1 MKPHWTGVFPASTT
15 QMHKS
20 GVVDLDATARHAEV
34 LIALG
39 EVKTHFLTSKADFM
53 RPCVSWATLLCLA
66 WILASSASAEDAA
79 GGMMLGELNCTACHA
94 ATQKQ
99 AAWLSPKVAPKLQD
113 VGSRAS
119 AEWLKKYLASPNEA
133 KRGAT
138 MPDLLHGNEEQAEA
152 LTHYLLSIS
161 KPNVHRV
168 SPDKAAVARGENL
181 FHSVGC
187 VACHAPQ
194 NGAAL
199 PAVFVALP
207 HMAEKWGHEGLR
219 RFLLDPLASRPSGRM
234 PSMHLA
240 DGEASDIAHYLL
252 RETKVPAAVEVAF
265 SRERIR
271 GLEDLDTVNVARTA
285 PASGI
290 VLEKRERGG
299 ALRFTTWLNIEQAG
313 DYTLYLTA
321 MGASRLSINGEW
333 VMGAQ
338 SWKTEKVKEKHT
350 LHLDA
355 GRHELKVDFVQRGPK
370 ASSLALEWEGP
381 GIAREVLPASRLS
394 SEREP
399 VVEPLPF
406 VVDAAKVEQGRA
418 LYASMN
424 CAVCHEQKPSAQ
436 PAPML
441 AALDASLGCLAE
453 KPSGKAMD
461 YHLNPAQRTALRDA
475 LTQLN
480 TKTLAAPS
488 PEQRVAHTM
497 ATFRCTACHV
507 RDGVGGVSAERNAF
521 FTSNV
526 DDLGDEGRLPPRL
539 DGVGDKLRPEWLA
552 KLLGEGVSVR
562 PYVNTRMPAFGA
574 ANVGHLAELF
584 VALDRHA
591 SPLASVSDK
600 PEAQRDEGRRLAGT
614 NGLSCI
620 VCHRFNRQPAH
631 TMQVFDLINVTERL
645 NEDWFRRFLR
655 DPNKFN
661 PGTRMLPLWPGG
673 RSLIPAVLEGDTD
686 RQHAALWTYLAD
698 GAKAKFPEGLS
709 RQNMELIVGGEAVVY
724 RGKLWEAGFRA
735 IATGYPGG
743 VNVAFDAEEMRL
755 ALVWR
760 GRFLNVS
767 PHWSVQG
774 MGKIHPLDNASV
786 VLPHGSPFAVL
797 TSNATPWPSETS
809 KDLGMK
815 FIGYRV
821 DALKRPTLLY
831 RFGEMSVEDFV
842 SPVGAGL
849 HRTIKFSAAP
859 SEGMHLRLAS
869 GKLSAAVDGAWRLND
884 ALTIK
889 ATGAFVRG
897 DGAEQELLA
906 PLKTTQIDVDY
917 VW

>member
-1 MKPHWTGVFPASTT
+1 MTLSRLT
-15 QMHKS
+15 
-20 GVVDLDATARHAEV
+20 ATFV
-34 LIALG
+34 L
-39 EVKTHFLTSKADFM
+39 
-53 RPCVSWATLLCLA
+53 LA
-66 WILASSASAEDAA
+66 ASAFGAEPPKPLPEDAV
-79 GGMMLGELNCTACHA
+79 GNMMLGELNCTACHA
-94 ATQKQ
+94 AMQKQ
-99 AAWLSPKVAPKLQD
+99 AAWLSPKVAPTLQD
-113 VGSRAS
+113 VGSRAG
-119 AEWLKKYLASPNEA
+119 AEWLRKYLASPNEA
-133 KRGAT
+133 KQGAT
-138 MPDLLHGNEEQAEA
+138 MPDLLHGNAEQAEA

-161 KPNVHRV
+161 KPKVPRV
-168 SPDKAAVARGENL
+168 LPDKAAVSRGENL

-194 NGAAL
+194 NGAAM

-207 HMAEKWGHEGLR
+207 RMAEKWGHDGLR
-219 RFLLDPLASRPSGRM
+219 RFLLDPLVTRPSGRM
-234 PSMHLA
+234 PSLHLT

-265 SRERIR
+265 FRERIH
-271 GLEDLDTVNVARTA
+271 GLEDLDTVAVARTA

-290 VLEKRERGG
+290 VLENRERGG
-299 ALRFTTWLNIEQAG
+299 ALRFTAWLNVERAG
-313 DYTLYLTA
+313 DYTLHLTA
-321 MGASRLSINGEW
+321 VGASRMSLDGEW
-333 VMGAQ
+333 VMGAE
-338 SWKTEKVKEKHT
+338 SWKTEKVKEKHAQ
-350 LHLDA
+350 HLDA
-355 GRHELKVDFVQRGPK
+355 GRHELKVDFVKRGSEE
-370 ASSLALEWEGP
+370 SSLAVEWEGP
-381 GIAREVLPASRLS
+381 GIAREVIPAARLS
-394 SEREP
+394 SERKP
-399 VVEPLPF
+399 VVEPAPF
-406 VVDAAKVEQGRA
+406 VVDAAKAEQGRA
-418 LYASMN
+418 LYAAMN
-424 CAVCHEQKPSAQ
+424 CAVCHEQKPLAEA
-436 PAPML
+436 APML
-441 AALDASLGCLAE
+441 AALDASRGCLAE
-453 KPSGKAMD
+453 KPSGKAPD

-475 LTQLN
+475 LTQLSA
-480 TKTLAAPS
+480 KALAAPS
-488 PEQRVAHTM
+488 PTQRVAHTM

-507 RDGVGGVSAERNAF
+507 RDGVGGVSAERNVF

-526 DDLGDEGRLPPRL
+526 DDLGDEGRLPPKL
-539 DGVGDKLRPEWLA
+539 DGVGDKLRPEWLVTV
-552 KLLGEGVSVR
+552 LGEGVSVR

-591 SPLASVSDK
+591 TPLASVADK
-600 PEAQRDEGRRLAGT
+600 PEVQRDEGRRLMGT

-631 TMQVFDLINVTERL
+631 TMQVFDLINVTDRL

-661 PGTRMLPLWPGG
+661 TGTRMPALWPGG
-673 RSLIPAVLEGDTD
+673 RSLIPAVLDGDTD

-774 MGKIHPLDNASV
+774 MGKIRPLDNDAV

-797 TSNATPWPSETS
+797 TSNTTPWPSEPS

-815 FIGYRV
+815 FAGYQL
-821 DALKRPTLLY
+821 DSLKRPTLLY
-831 RFGEMSVEDFV
+831 RFGEMSVEDFI
-842 SPVGAGL
+842 SPVGTGL
-849 HRTIKFSAAP
+849 HRTMKFSAVPIA
-859 SEGMHLRLAS
+859 GLHLRLAT
-869 GKLSAAVDGAWRLND
+869 GKLSAAGDGAWRLND
-884 ALTIK
+884 VLTIK
-889 ATGAFVRG
+889 AAGAFVRG
-897 DGAEQELLA
+897 EELLV
-906 PLKTTQIDVDY
+906 PLKTMQLEVEY

>member
-1 MKPHWTGVFPASTT
+1 MKP
-15 QMHKS
+15 
-20 GVVDLDATARHAEV
+20 
-34 LIALG
+34 I
-39 EVKTHFLTSKADFM
+39 
-53 RPCVSWATLLCLA
+53 VSWPALLCLA
-66 WILASSASAEDAA
+66 WMMASPSSAEDAV
-79 GGMMLGELNCTACHA
+79 GSITLGELNCTACHA
-94 ATQKQ
+94 ATQRQ
-99 AAWLSPKVAPKLQD
+99 AAWLSPKIAPTLQE

-119 AEWLKKYLASPNEA
+119 AEWLNAYLASPNEA
-133 KRGAT
+133 KQGAT
-138 MPDLLHGNEEQAEA
+138 MPDLLHGNVEQAEA

-161 KPNVHRV
+161 KPKVQRV
-168 SPDKAAVARGENL
+168 LPDKAAVARGENL

-194 NGAAL
+194 NGAAM

-207 HMAEKWGHEGLR
+207 RMAEKWGHDGLWN
-219 RFLLDPLASRPSGRM
+219 FLLDPLASRPGGRM
-234 PSMHLA
+234 PSLHLT

-285 PASGI
+285 PASGLVI
-290 VLEKRERGG
+290 EKRERGG
-299 ALRFTTWLNIEQAG
+299 AMRFTTWLNIEQAG
-313 DYTLYLTA
+313 DYTLHLTA
-321 MGASRLSINGEW
+321 TGASRLSLNGEW
-333 VMGAQ
+333 VMGAD

-355 GRHELKVDFVQRGPK
+355 GRHELKVDFVQRGPNEP
-370 ASSLALEWEGP
+370 SLAVEWEGP
-381 GIAREVLPASRLS
+381 GIARELIPASKLS

-399 VVEPLPF
+399 VVEPAPF
-406 VVDAAKVEQGRA
+406 VVDAVKAEQGRV

-424 CAVCHEQKPSAQ
+424 CATCHEQKPLAEA
-436 PAPML
+436 APML
-441 AALDASLGCLAE
+441 AAMDASRGCLAE
-453 KPSGKAMD
+453 KPSGKAPD

-480 TKTLAAPS
+480 AKTLASPS

-526 DDLGDEGRLPPRL
+526 DDLGDEGRIPPKL

-552 KLLGEGVSVR
+552 KVLGEGASVR
-562 PYVNTRMPAFGA
+562 PYVNTRMPKFGA

-584 VALDRHA
+584 VSLDRHA
-591 SPLASVSDK
+591 TPLASVSDK
-600 PEAQRDEGRRLAGT
+600 PEVQRDEGRRLAGT

-631 TMQVFDLINVTERL
+631 TMQVFDLTMSTERL

-661 PGTRMLPLWPGG
+661 TGTRMPALWPGG
-673 RSLIPAVLEGDTD
+673 RSLIPAVLDGDTD

-743 VNVAFDAEEMRL
+743 INVAFDAEEMRL

-774 MGKIHPLDNASV
+774 MGKIHPLDNAPV
-786 VLPHGSPFAVL
+786 VLPHGSPLAVL
-797 TSNATPWPSETS
+797 TSAAMPWPSETS
-809 KDLGMK
+809 RDLGMK
-815 FIGYRV
+815 FVGYQL
-821 DALKRPTLLY
+821 DSLKRPTLLY
-831 RFGEMSVEDFV
+831 RFGEMSVEDFI
-842 SPVGAGL
+842 SPVRAGL
-849 HRTIKFSAAP
+849 HRTMKFSAMP
-859 SEGMHLRLAS
+859 VEGLHLRLAT
-869 GKLSAAVDGAWRLND
+869 GKLTTVGEGAWRLND
-884 ALTIK
+884 ALMIK
-889 ATGAFVRG
+889 AAGAFVRG
-897 DGAEQELLA
+897 DGDAQELLV
-906 PLKTTQIDVDY
+906 PLKTMQLEVDY

>member
-1 MKPHWTGVFPASTT
+1 MKPIVTWPA
-15 QMHKS
+15 
-20 GVVDLDATARHAEV
+20 
-34 LIALG
+34 
-39 EVKTHFLTSKADFM
+39 
-53 RPCVSWATLLCLA
+53 LLCLA
-66 WILASSASAEDAA
+66 WTLASPSSAEDAV
-79 GGMMLGELNCTACHA
+79 GSIMLGELNCTACHA
-94 ATQKQ
+94 ATQQQ
-99 AAWLSPKVAPKLQD
+99 AAWLSPKVAPTLQD

-119 AEWLKKYLASPNEA
+119 AEWLKKYLAAPNEA
-133 KRGAT
+133 KQGAT
-138 MPDLLHGNEEQAEA
+138 MPDVLHGNVEQAEA

-194 NGAAL
+194 NGAAM

-207 HMAEKWGHEGLR
+207 RMAEKWAHDGLR
-219 RFLLDPLASRPSGRM
+219 RFLLDPLASRAGGRM
-234 PSMHLA
+234 PSMHLT

-265 SRERIR
+265 YRERIR
-271 GLEDLDTVNVARTA
+271 SLADLDKVVVARTA

-290 VLEKRERGG
+290 VLENRERGG
-299 ALRFTTWLNIEQAG
+299 ALRFTTWVNVEQAG
-313 DYTLYLTA
+313 DYTLHLTA
-321 MGASRLSINGEW
+321 VGASRLSLDGEW
-333 VMGAQ
+333 VMGAE
-338 SWKTEKVKEKHT
+338 SWQTEKVNEKHAQ
-350 LHLDA
+350 HLDA
-355 GRHELKVDFVQRGPK
+355 GRHGVKVDFVPRGSKPP
-370 ASSLALEWEGP
+370 ALVVEWDGP
-381 GIAREVLPASRLS
+381 GIAREVIPAARLS
-394 SEREP
+394 SEKEP
-399 VVEPLPF
+399 VAEPAPL
-406 VVDAAKVEQGRA
+406 VVDAAKAEQGRA
-418 LYASMN
+418 LFAAMN

-436 PAPML
+436 PAPTL
-441 AALDASLGCLAE
+441 ATLDASRGCLAE

-461 YHLNPAQRTALRDA
+461 YHLNESQRRALRDA
-475 LTQLN
+475 LTQLGA
-480 TKTLAAPS
+480 KTLAAPS
-488 PEQRVAHTM
+488 PKQRVAQTM
-497 ATFRCTACHV
+497 AAFHCTACHV

-526 DDLGDEGRLPPRL
+526 DDLGDEGRLPPKL
-539 DGVGDKLRPEWLA
+539 DGVGDKLQPEWLG
-552 KLLGEGVSVR
+552 KLLGEGASVR
-562 PYVNTRMPAFGA
+562 PYLNTRMPKFGA

-591 SPLASVSDK
+591 TPLASVNDT
-600 PEAQRDEGRRLAGT
+600 PDLQRDEGRRLAGA

-620 VCHRFNRQPAH
+620 ACHRFNRQPAH
-631 TMQVFDLINVTERL
+631 AMQVFDLTMSTERL

-661 PGTRMLPLWPGG
+661 AGTRMPALWPGG
-673 RSLIPAVLEGDTD
+673 RSLISAVLDGDTD
-686 RQHAALWTYLAD
+686 RQHAALWTYFAD

-755 ALVWR
+755 ALVWH

-774 MGKIHPLDNASV
+774 MGKIHPLANDAV
-786 VLPHGSPFAVL
+786 VLPHGSPLAVL
-797 TSNATPWPSETS
+797 TSAAMPWPSESS

-815 FIGYRV
+815 FIGYQL
-821 DALKRPTLLY
+821 DSLKRPTLLY

-849 HRTIKFSAAP
+849 HRTMKFSAMP
-859 SEGMHLRLAS
+859 TGGMHLRLAT
-869 GKLSAAVDGAWRLND
+869 GKLSAAGEHAWRLND

-889 ATGAFVRG
+889 VTGAFVRG
-897 DGAEQELLA
+897 EGDTQELLV
-906 PLKTTQIDVDY
+906 PLKTMQLEVDY

>member
-1 MKPHWTGVFPASTT
+1 MTLRSILITFGLFTASVSGAELPASAV
-15 QMHKS
+15 
-20 GVVDLDATARHAEV
+20 GVV
-34 LIALG
+34 
-39 EVKTHFLTSKADFM
+39 
-53 RPCVSWATLLCLA
+53 
-66 WILASSASAEDAA
+66 
-79 GGMMLGELNCTACHA
+79 MLGELNCTACHV
-94 ATQKQ
+94 ATAQQ
-99 AAWLSPKVAPKLQD
+99 AAWISPKAAPTLQD
-113 VGSRAS
+113 VGGRAS
-119 AEWLKKYLASPNEA
+119 ADWLVKYLASPGDA
-133 KRGAT
+133 KAGAT
-138 MPDLLHGNEEQAEA
+138 MPDLLHGNAAQAEA
-152 LTHYLLSIS
+152 LTHYLLSFS
-161 KPNVHRV
+161 KPNVRRV
-168 SPDKAAVARGENL
+168 LPDKAAVARGENA

-199 PAVFVALP
+199 PAMFVALP
-207 HMAEKWGHEGLR
+207 RMAEKWGHDGLR
-219 RFLLDPLASRPSGRM
+219 KFLLDPLASRAGGRM
-234 PSMHLA
+234 PALHLT
-240 DGEASDIAHYLL
+240 DREASDIAHYLL
-252 RETKVPAAVEVAF
+252 RETKVPAVVEVAY

-285 PASGI
+285 PAAGLVI
-290 VLEKRERGG
+290 EKRERGG
-299 ALRFTTWLNIEQAG
+299 AMRFTTWLNIEQAG
-313 DYTLYLTA
+313 DYTLHLTA
-321 MGASRLSINGEW
+321 TGASRLSLNGEW
-333 VMGAQ
+333 VMGAD

-355 GRHELKVDFVQRGPK
+355 GRHELKVDFVQRGPNEP
-370 ASSLALEWEGP
+370 SLAVEWEGP
-381 GIAREVLPASRLS
+381 GIARELIPASKLS

-399 VVEPLPF
+399 VVEPAPF
-406 VVDAAKVEQGRA
+406 VVDAVKAEQGRV

-424 CAVCHEQKPSAQ
+424 CATCHEQKPLAEA
-436 PAPML
+436 APML
-441 AALDASLGCLAE
+441 AAMDASRGCLAE
-453 KPSGKAMD
+453 KPSGKAPD

-480 TKTLAAPS
+480 AKTLASPS

-526 DDLGDEGRLPPRL
+526 DDLGDEGRIPPKL

-552 KLLGEGVSVR
+552 KVLGEGASVR
-562 PYVNTRMPAFGA
+562 PYVNTRMPKFGA

-584 VALDRHA
+584 VSLDRHA
-591 SPLASVSDK
+591 TPLASVSDK
-600 PEAQRDEGRRLAGT
+600 PEVQRDEGRRLAGT

-631 TMQVFDLINVTERL
+631 TMQVFDLTMSTERL

-661 PGTRMLPLWPGG
+661 TGTRMPALWPGG
-673 RSLIPAVLEGDTD
+673 RSLIPAVLDGDTD

-774 MGKIHPLDNASV
+774 MGKIRPLDNDAV
-786 VLPHGSPFAVL
+786 VLPHGSPLAVL
-797 TSNATPWPSETS
+797 TSAATPWPSESS

-815 FIGYRV
+815 FIGYQL
-821 DALKRPTLLY
+821 DSLKRPTLLY
-831 RFGEMSVEDFV
+831 RFGEMSVEDFI
-842 SPVGAGL
+842 SPVRAGL
-849 HRTIKFSAAP
+849 HRTMKFSAMP
-859 SEGMHLRLAS
+859 VEGLHLRLAT
-869 GKLSAAVDGAWRLND
+869 GKLTTVGEGAWRLND
-884 ALTIK
+884 ALMIK
-889 ATGAFVRG
+889 AAGAFVRG
-897 DGAEQELLA
+897 DGDAQELLV
-906 PLKTTQIDVDY
+906 PLKTMQLEVDY